1 MTDGGKYLVLHVFN
15 DLEEIFYLY
24 VRYDVLFS
32 GNKH

>member
-1 MTDGGKYLVLHVFN
+1 MTDEGKYLVLHVFN

-24 VRYDVLFS
+24 LRKDMLFS

>member
-1 MTDGGKYLVLHVFN
+1 MTDEGKYLVFYVFS

-24 VRYDVLFS
+24 VRYDVIFS